1 VHTQALFYDLRMKMT
16 LKLPPRIENRI
27 VRAVCGLPLWLQRAL
42 SGAPVRLDGQELAP
56 EIQFLLRLAA
66 LVGDR
71 SVAEGR
77 TPAQARAENRR
88 GAAAVAQRPP
98 LPMARVESLTIPGP
112 AGEIPGR
119 LYAPPQ
125 PTDGTIVCP
134 RGTKIIP
141 SAGAGDGRPLVVYFH
156 GGGWCVGGLDTHDG
170 PCRFLATHSGAAVLS
185 VEYRL
190 APEHPFPAAAEDA
203 LAAFRW
209 AAGAAEELGADPARI
224 AVAGDSA
231 GGNLA
236 AVVSLL
242 ARDLDG
248 PKPALQALIYPVTDV
263 GRAHRSRDLYA
274 EGFLLTRADMD
285 WFERRYLGPRQP
297 AGGDGHG
304 AVPHAEDPR
313 VAVLRAEDLAGLPPA
328 YVATA
333 GFDPLRDEGEDY
345 AERMRAAGVSV
356 ALRRHPGL
364 IHGFANMTAIS
375 RTADAAMLEL
385 AGAIRMELA

>member
-1 VHTQALFYDLRMKMT
+1 VT
-16 LKLPPRIENRI
+16 PPRLPLRIEHGI

-66 LVGDR
+66 LAGDR

-77 TPAQARAENRR
+77 TPTQARADNRR
-88 GAAAVAQRPP
+88 GAIAVAQRPP
-98 LPMARVESLTIPGP
+98 LRMARVEPLAIPGP
-112 AGEIPGR
+112 AR
-119 LYAPPQ
+119 LYVAPRPAE
-125 PTDGTIVCP
+125 GTIESP
-134 RGTKIIP
+134 RGHKNVP
-141 SAGAGDGRPLVVYFH
+141 SAAAGGGRPLIVFFH
-156 GGGWCVGGLDTHDG
+156 GGGWCVGGLETHDG
-170 PCRFLATHSGAAVLS
+170 PCRFLATHSGADVLS
-185 VEYRL
+185 VDYRL
-190 APEHPFPAAAEDA
+190 APEHPFPAAVDDA

-236 AVVSLL
+236 AAVSLL
-242 ARDLDG
+242 SRDLDG
-248 PKPALQALIYPVTDV
+248 PRPALQALLYPVTDV
-263 GRAHRSRDLYA
+263 GRAHRSRDVFA

-285 WFERRYLGPRQP
+285 WFERHYLGPRQP
-297 AGGDGHG
+297 AGDGGRG
-304 AVPHAEDPR
+304 AVPHADDPR

-333 GFDPLRDEGEDY
+333 GFDPLRDEAEEY
-345 AERMRAAGVSV
+345 AKRMRAAGNRV

-375 RTADAAMLEL
+375 RTARDAMHEL
-385 AGAIRMELA
+385 CGAIRIALA